1 VRKTTEELNVIQTAG
16 MQPSPVIVKNN
27 FRNVGKDHTA
37 DWLIMT
43 PGTQDPS
50 HYWIEQE

>member
-1 VRKTTEELNVIQTAG
+1 VA
-16 MQPSPVIVKNN
+16 
-27 FRNVGKDHTA
+27 KDHTA

-50 HYWIEQE
+50 HFWME